1 MYRYLFRSAE
11 RPDVVDNKHS
21 KEKGGTYPTMF
32 MIISMLAQ
40 MRQNL
45 CICFQGDRM
54 RLRAGISKNRRRTHD
69 VYERQGL
76 SLQYRKVP
84 PFFSTGY
91 AEAIAKHCCAKPTIS
106 MITKT
111 VEPRRAN
118 RSSFYLGEIIIESV
132 LALRA
137 SYREPTMLM
146 KAKGVVRNWGFFTQ
160 SKTLQVAS
168 LHVASSLASSRL
180 RHLADCR
187 KRASVTL
194 SVTWAFG
201 PWGFYIW
208 IHSGLQLITALSE
221 GYGEARAGVVFLAPN
236 QRIPHP
242 CRMRDPPSP
251 ASWQGL
257 LSTHISPSDQ
267 NVQTPG
273 AFGTPNEDESLLA
286 CFAYSGRSGKQTQC
300 T

>member
-1 MYRYLFRSAE
+1 
-11 RPDVVDNKHS
+11 
-21 KEKGGTYPTMF
+21 
-32 MIISMLAQ
+32 
-40 MRQNL
+40 
-45 CICFQGDRM
+45 
-54 RLRAGISKNRRRTHD
+54 
-69 VYERQGL
+69 
-76 SLQYRKVP
+76 
-84 PFFSTGY
+84 
-91 AEAIAKHCCAKPTIS
+91 

-221 GYGEARAGVVFLAPN
+221 GYGEARAGGCFLGPKSAN
-236 QRIPHP
+236 
-242 CRMRDPPSP
+242 PSP
-251 ASWQGL
+251 MPHAGSPLSRKLARAVVNSYFAVRPKCTNSRGL
-257 LSTHISPSDQ
+257 RH
-267 NVQTPG
+267 
-273 AFGTPNEDESLLA
+273 
-286 CFAYSGRSGKQTQC
+286 TQ
-300 T
+300 